1 MSSKSN
7 LSQSAQVPEKIT
19 IKNKQNNNQT
29 NRVSIQINGDSSPQ
43 KLMKNQTSR
52 GSISLDN
59 DHDQMYRSN
68 STPNDKSP
76 LINDFAAAGDQNLMD
91 TSTIGPLSSN
101 HNNNSSNNSNIFRS
115 NSDKK
120 TQNKLLVGKCPSTG
134 QKYGRVRSWH
144 SESISN
150 SNSRTRSRSNTEED
164 PLHDVNANG
173 VKIVKKKFR
182 GRNKS
187 SKVLEHDAV
196 SIEFYFIYYSVLLFF
211 IFLFKFSALSPFHL
225 FDQVLLFSL
234 YFHHHLS

>member
-19 IKNKQNNNQT
+19 IKNKQNNQT
-29 NRVSIQINGDSSPQ
+29 NRVSIQINGDSSP
-43 KLMKNQTSR
+43 LAMKNQTSR

-59 DHDQMYRSN
+59 DDQMYRSN
-68 STPNDKSP
+68 STPNDKSQ
-76 LINDFAAAGDQNLMD
+76 LINMAAAGDQNLMD

-101 HNNNSSNNSNIFRS
+101 QNNTSNSNIFRS

-120 TQNKLLVGKCPSTG
+120 AQNKLLLGKCPSTG

-196 SIEFYFIYYSVLLFF
+196 SIYFILLFCVLLFF
-211 IFLFKFSALSPFHL
+211 ISVQIFSFISFSSLRSSFTSLSLSSLIVNPSN
-225 FDQVLLFSL
+225 LL
-234 YFHHHLS
+234 